1 MLARDCAAEMIAILI
16 PMLLAA
22 GSTAEIRPEALR
34 AHMGFLASDLLEGR
48 RTGTTGYD
56 LAAAYVAARF
66 EASGIAPGAAGR
78 YLQSVPFREGMVDP
92 AKSEMVVRRDG
103 QDRRLALGEDFLP
116 GPGLNVEQGELEAAV
131 VYVGFGVSAPE
142 RGYDDYAGVDVRG
155 KFVVVAGGAPRG
167 FPSDERAH
175 YSSRRNKREN
185 AVAHGAAG
193 LLSFSLP
200 EDEKRFPWER
210 KKHALAKGA
219 IGWRHADG
227 RVEGSGPEIKVAAL
241 LSMPETERLFGGRES
256 FEGVVRDAEAGKPKA
271 GDMGVSARLRI
282 VTRYREYESPNVV
295 GLLEG
300 SDPALKGEA
309 VVFSAHLDHEGIG
322 EPVNG
327 DAIWNGAFDNAS
339 GIAALL
345 EIGRLLA
352 VEPRPKRSILLLACV
367 GEEEGLLGSEYFSL
381 HPPMPLVANV
391 NTDMFLALHPLA
403 EVIAFGAEH
412 SSLGPIVREE
422 AAKAGFALIS
432 DPFPRETLFVRS
444 DQYSFVQRGVP
455 AVMIAAGLGSKDPK
469 LNGGAILGE
478 WMRTRY
484 HTPKD
489 DMAQAIDWDS
499 LVRFT
504 QLNRRIGL
512 RIASD
517 PGRPRWNRGDF
528 FGKLFAPGR

>member
-1 MLARDCAAEMIAILI
+1 MLARDCAAEMNAIVLSL
-16 PMLLAA
+16 LLAA
-22 GSTAEIRPEALR
+22 ASAAEVRPEALR

-48 RTGTTGYD
+48 RTGTPGYD

-66 EASGIAPGAAGR
+66 EAVGIAPGAGGR
-78 YLQSVPFREGMVDP
+78 YLQPVPFREGVVDQ
-92 AKSEMVVRRDG
+92 AKSEMVVRRNG
-103 QDRRLALGEDFLP
+103 QERRLALGDDFLAA
-116 GPGLNVEQGELEAAV
+116 PGLSLERGELEAAV
-131 VYVGFGVSAPE
+131 VYVGFGVTAPE
-142 RGYDDYAGVDVRG
+142 RGYDDYAGLDVRG

-193 LLSFSLP
+193 LLMFSLP
-200 EDEKRFPWER
+200 EDEKRYPWER
-210 KKHALAKGA
+210 KRHGLAKGS

-227 RVEGSGPEIKVAAL
+227 RVEGGGPEIKVAAL
-241 LSMPETERLFGGRES
+241 LSLPEMERLFGGREAL
-256 FEGVVRDAEAGKPKA
+256 EAAVRDAEAGKPKT
-271 GDMGVSARLRI
+271 GEMGVTARLRI
-282 VTRYREYESPNVV
+282 ATQHRDYESPNVV

-322 EPVNG
+322 EPVDG
-327 DAIWNGAFDNAS
+327 DAIRNGAFDNAS

-352 VEPRPKRSILLLACV
+352 EGARPKRSILLLACV

-381 HPPMPLVANV
+381 HAPIAPVANV

-422 AAKAGFALIS
+422 AAKAGFTLIA

-469 LNGGAILGE
+469 LNGGAILGA

-528 FGKLFAPGR
+528 FGKLFARSR

>member
-1 MLARDCAAEMIAILI
+1 MNALLL
-16 PMLLAA
+16 PLLLAA
-22 GSTAEIRPEALR
+22 GSSADVRPEALR

-48 RTGTTGYD
+48 RTGTPGYD
-56 LAAAYVAARF
+56 LAAAYVASRF
-66 EASGIAPGAAGR
+66 EAVGIAPGAAGR
-78 YLQSVPFREGMVDP
+78 YFQSVPFREGVVDQ
-92 AKSEMVVRRDG
+92 AKTEMMVRRGG
-103 QDRRLALGEDFLP
+103 QERRLGLGEDFLAA
-116 GPGLNVEQGELEAAV
+116 PGLSLERGELDAPV
-131 VYVGFGVSAPE
+131 VYVGYGVTAPE
-142 RGYDDYAGVDVRG
+142 RGYDDYAGLDVRG
-155 KFVVVAGGAPRG
+155 KFVVFAGGAPPG

-175 YSSRRNKREN
+175 HSNRRNKREN

-193 LLSFSLP
+193 LLTFSLP
-200 EDEKRFPWER
+200 EDERRYPWER
-210 KKHALAKGA
+210 KRHRLAKGA
-219 IGWRHADG
+219 IGWRHSDG
-227 RVEGSGPEIKVAAL
+227 RVEDAGPEIKVAAL
-241 LSMPETERLFGGRES
+241 LSLPEMERLFGGRDALDA
-256 FEGVVRDAEAGKPKA
+256 VVRDAEAGKPKA
-271 GDMGVSARLRI
+271 RELDVTASLR
-282 VTRYREYESPNVV
+282 VATRHRDYESPNVV
-295 GLLEG
+295 GLLDG
-300 SDPALKGEA
+300 SDPTLKQEA
-309 VVFSAHLDHEGIG
+309 VVFSAHLDHEGVG
-322 EPVNG
+322 EPVDG
-327 DAIWNGAFDNAS
+327 DAIRNGAFDNAS

-352 VEPRPKRSILLLACV
+352 EGPRPRRSILLLACV

-381 HPPMPLVANV
+381 HPPIAPVANV
-391 NTDMFLALHPLA
+391 NTDMFLALHPVA

-422 AAKAGFALIS
+422 AAKAGFALIA

-489 DMAQAIDWDS
+489 DMAQPIDWDS

-512 RIASD
+512 RIASEA
-517 PGRPRWNRGDF
+517 GRPRWNRGDF
-528 FGKLFAPGR
+528 FGKLFAR